1 MANITSAGHA
11 LVNTIAEI
19 CRGLALGYPVKVYQG
34 WPNPEQLKSDL
45 ASNAVHISIF
55 PRPGSK
61 VTSVL
66 TGEGEWEEHDNDGTR
81 GTVMREVRRE
91 TRQFQVTVWANCFD
105 RRDPL
110 ANTIDPELSALSRIM
125 LDDGSQATIA
135 YISSLQDDDNQ
146 NIGVYRRDFFYAINY
161 GVYQTQSAWAI
172 AQVQANCQ
180 VVEAVSHPNS
190 AIIGEIHLIIPKE
203 TL

>member
-1 MANITSAGHA
+1 MADMTGAGNA
-11 LVNTIAEI
+11 LVTTIATI

-45 ASNAVHISIF
+45 AGNAVHISVF

-91 TRQFQVTVWANCFD
+91 TRQFQVTVWASCFD

-110 ANTIDPELSALSRIM
+110 ANAIDPELSALSRM
-125 LDDGSQATIA
+125 TLGDGSQATIA

-146 NIGVYRRDFFYAINY
+146 KIGVYRRDFFYAINY

-172 AQVQANCQ
+172 GHVPVGYQ
-180 VVEAVSHPNS
+180 VVMAASDPDSPV
-190 AIIGEIHLIIPKE
+190 IGDIQHIIPKGE
-203 TL
+203 P